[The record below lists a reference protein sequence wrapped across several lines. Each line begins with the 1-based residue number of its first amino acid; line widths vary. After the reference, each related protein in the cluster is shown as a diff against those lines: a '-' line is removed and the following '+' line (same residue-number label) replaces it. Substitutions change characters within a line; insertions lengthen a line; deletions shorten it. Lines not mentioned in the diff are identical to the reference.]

1 MSNKPVAEIPM
12 LGLATLADQLSNEA
26 VGLVFLNNTQRM
38 EVPHLDT
45 MLRDVKRAFVAK
57 REKKVHYILE
67 EANDSV
73 IYILTEL
80 KILCRKSGLAPK
92 RQSKSSHTS
101 PKSKENS
108 EAISRLNKCLERRG
122 VEFGALR
129 HQCISNVLIEWKGSG
144 RAGLEEK
151 ESEPVHLASA
161 DICEKLREGWMTVFK
176 KYASVTVQRLLKA
189 ASWAFVPQK
198 GGLRKPPPQEHREYY
213 DKVKECCKEMEEA
226 IPYEAKRI
234 WQSFKDIIP
243 WENYVQF
250 PDYAAF
256 IDYLDTLDRLED
268 FLRDQVT
275 KYFESIQVNNDGAEE
290 AKPTEE
296 LRIAELHELVGD
308 FRKLFEAFN
317 EVNLVTICPSSIWYS
332 SHSVCSLRSNW
343 ISICLRLRFIRHSL
357 QRARY
362 RAPFFSQRASRRV

>member
-1 MSNKPVAEIPM
+1 MSSELEAEIPM

-234 WQSFKDIIP
+234 SF
-243 WENYVQF
+243 
-250 PDYAAF
+250 
-256 IDYLDTLDRLED
+256 DRLEVI
-268 FLRDQVT
+268 LRDQVT

-317 EVNLVTICPSSIWYS
+317 EVNLVIICPSSIWYS